1 LNSYNISFTPSEH
14 WFQKIENLDISYNNF
29 TNFTLIESFPRLNKL
44 NLEHNR
50 ISSIVINIPA
60 LYLEYMNLSNN
71 QLENI
76 SNIKILTNLKFL
88 DLSFNRLES
97 LNTIIK
103 PLNSLI
109 FLEELNLTQNCFNK
123 DFVTIVNQTIDCVS
137 KLGKQPDFEG
147 FMNYRGYVF
156 KNIRSRIKILDN
168 IIISEYETEHLN
180 GLKFD
185 RIESNS
191 SKFQG
196 IENDANRK
204 SKEKLDESFRS
215 KKSNKSLRKD
225 PSLNVINK
233 REEELNENQI
243 IKVSSTRN
251 INKDILTEENSQGI
265 TNQILL
271 KKENSFI
278 NSYKENKPHIPLPQK
293 NTGFRVKQSIS
304 RINEKYRNVYAI
316 LKKTIAKLADPNGFI
331 DIFNLKLFFSDLK
344 KYYRSIDNLDYIITE
359 ADKASD
365 QSIFPNKVHINDF
378 SKIMKTDKFSSV
390 YEALLF
396 TINNKNSGGNNN
408 QSFRNSS
415 RQSSRR
421 ESKNNVTE
429 GLNNINNIYQ
439 SSNRKKG
446 ERNND
451 NNSIP
456 FELRNNDLKYDY
468 GDPGLRNQLNNYQLE
483 QNKYNNFHTNKT
495 QTGFLKR
502 TFENNTQNTCV
513 RDKIKTVSKFKTPHL
528 KNKEIL
534 KGGKTCYSKE
544 DIHDSFFFSSFYQ
557 KESEL
562 ISNEDLL
569 ISLIQCVRIPL
580 FPLKYCQYN
589 NLFTYKLSEKH
600 KEYKLLNNFFRQ
612 FNLTLINS
620 LKYFC
625 LEKQEKYF
633 SSKETEITE
642 ALLLFDTPDVEIE
655 SKFESKGNLENPL
668 CLFDNPL
675 KVSEKIKYN
684 LFNIL

>member
-1 LNSYNISFTPSEH
+1 MNSYNISFTPSEH

-50 ISSIVINIPA
+50 ISSIVINTPA
-60 LYLEYMNLSNN
+60 LSLEYMNLSNN

-76 SNIKILTNLKFL
+76 SSIKILTNLKFL

-97 LNTIIK
+97 LNNIIK

-123 DFVTIVNQTIDCVS
+123 DFMTVVNQTVDCVS

-168 IIISEYETEHLN
+168 IIISEYEREHIN
-180 GLKFD
+180 GLKLD
-185 RIESNS
+185 RNETNTGKFKGTEIE
-191 SKFQG
+191 
-196 IENDANRK
+196 ANRK
-204 SKEKLDESFRS
+204 SIEKLEESFRS
-215 KKSNKSLRKD
+215 RKSNKSIRKD
-225 PSLNVINK
+225 PSLNIMNK
-233 REEELNENQI
+233 REEEVNENHI
-243 IKVSSTRN
+243 IKVFSTRN
-251 INKDILTEENSQGI
+251 INKEILTEENSQGFA
-265 TNQILL
+265 NQTLL

-278 NSYKENKPHIPLPQK
+278 NSYKDNKPQIPLPQK
-293 NTGFRVKQSIS
+293 TTGFRVKQSIS

-390 YEALLF
+390 YEALIL
-396 TINNKNSGGNNN
+396 TINNKNSGCNNN

-429 GLNNINNIYQ
+429 GLTNINNIYQ
-439 SSNRKKG
+439 SSNRKKS
-446 ERNND
+446 ERNFD
-451 NNSIP
+451 NNSKNI
-456 FELRNNDLKYDY
+456 ELRNNELKYEYKDT
-468 GDPGLRNQLNNYQLE
+468 GIRNQSNNYQFE
-483 QNKYNNFHTNKT
+483 QNKLNNFQTNKT

-502 TFENNTQNTCV
+502 TFENNSQNTCTID
-513 RDKIKTVSKFKTPHL
+513 RINTLSKFKTPHL

-534 KGGKTCYSKE
+534 KVGKTCYSKE

-580 FPLKYCQYN
+580 FPLKYSQYN
-589 NLFTYKLSEKH
+589 NTFTYKLSEKH
-600 KEYKLLNNFFRQ
+600 KEYKLLNHFFRQ
-612 FNLTLINS
+612 FNLTLIQT
-620 LKYFC
+620 LKFFC

-642 ALLLFDTPDVEIE
+642 ALLLFDTPDNETE
-655 SKFESKGNLENPL
+655 SKFDSKGNLENPL
-668 CLFDNPL
+668 WLFDNPL
-675 KVSEKIKYN
+675 KVSEKIK
-684 LFNIL
+684 